1 MATRNG
7 DAMRSSTVRIDLLGL
22 CSSATMLAEYEV
34 NKARVAKN
42 VVNTTN
48 WPDVV
53 RMMRCV
59 PCWQVAPQTNVA
71 ISITDTR
78 PRSSGCRAPKFIMM
92 NTNIRSN
99 KQQPHTFWSKGRM
112 KMFETAERGGCR
124 NMVGVLGMIVKW
136 ALMGNEETVLER
148 TWCGISLRRIRHISI
163 VRSTWLCHELRIGFS
178 FARTVPWRHWRNL
191 ERICWSATRSYPI
204 GRCRNWKHTHTHTIH
219 DSQSN
224 SCDLSITTLASYS
237 SPRAKS
243 LLLDTWIWWK
253 CQCDHCW
260 CHSML

>member
-1 MATRNG
+1 
-7 DAMRSSTVRIDLLGL
+7 
-22 CSSATMLAEYEV
+22 
-34 NKARVAKN
+34 
-42 VVNTTN
+42 
-48 WPDVV
+48 
-53 RMMRCV
+53 
-59 PCWQVAPQTNVA
+59 
-71 ISITDTR
+71 
-78 PRSSGCRAPKFIMM
+78 
-92 NTNIRSN
+92 
-99 KQQPHTFWSKGRM
+99 
-112 KMFETAERGGCR
+112 MFETAERGGCR

-204 GRCRNWKHTHTHTIH
+204 GRCHNWKHTHTHTIH